1 MDRQISVN
9 YPRELAFS
17 LKMEDSEFEKEIKI
31 ISLIKLYELGKVSSG
46 FAARLLGMKRVEFL
60 EILSDYNISIFP
72 DSMEDELNS
81 DYKNA

>member
-46 FAARLLGMKRVEFL
+46 FAARLLGMKRIEFL
-60 EILSDYNISIFP
+60 EILSDNNISIFP

>member
-1 MDRQISVN
+1 MDSQIIVK
-9 YPRELAFS
+9 YPQELALA
-17 LKMEDSEFEKEIKI
+17 LKMEDAEFEREIKI
-31 ISLIKLYELGKVSSG
+31 ISLVKLYELGKVSSG
-46 FAARLLGMKRVEFL
+46 FAARLLDMKRVEFL